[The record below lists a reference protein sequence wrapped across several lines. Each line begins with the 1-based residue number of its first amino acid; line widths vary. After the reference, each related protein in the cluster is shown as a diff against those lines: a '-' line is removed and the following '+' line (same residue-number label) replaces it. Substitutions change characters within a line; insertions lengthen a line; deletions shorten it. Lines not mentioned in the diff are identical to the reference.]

1 MTDPTTDPVAQRR
14 ARVAELTLDKKSL
27 RDIAKELGVSK
38 DVVRRDRIANAAT
51 PSARLAR
58 LRDKAG
64 QAAAA
69 MEQLRNA
76 VDATAA
82 ARPAH
87 QVLVTDETAREWLD
101 QLREEVTILTGVADS
116 FRDMY
121 PHLTETPATPDA

>member
-14 ARVAELTLDKKSL
+14 ALVAELTRDKKSV

-38 DVVRRDRIANAAT
+38 DVVHRDRIANAAT
-51 PSARLAR
+51 PSARQAR
-58 LRDKAG
+58 LRDKAA

-69 MEQLRNA
+69 MEQLRDA

-87 QVLVTDETAREWLD
+87 QVLVTDETARQWLA
-101 QLREEVTILTGVADS
+101 QLREDIAMLTGVADS
-116 FRDMY
+116 FCDMY
-121 PHLTETPATPDA
+121 PHLAETPATPDA

>member
-1 MTDPTTDPVAQRR
+1 MTNPVPDAVVQRR
-14 ARVAELTLDKKSL
+14 ALVAELTRDKKSL
-27 RDIAKELGVSK
+27 RDIAKTLGVSK

-51 PSARLAR
+51 PTARQAR
-58 LRDKAG
+58 LRDKAS

-69 MEQLRNA
+69 MEQLRDA

-87 QVLVTDETAREWLD
+87 QVLVTDETAREWLA
-101 QLREEVTILTGVADS
+101 QLRADITVLTVVAES

-121 PHLTETPATPDA
+121 PHLADAPATPDA